1 MRKGA
6 LIKKLGM
13 SFLTVAVAMVLT
25 FFLVR
30 MMPGD
35 PIYTRAQEIQ
45 LEQNLP
51 SFEMAYEIAKSQY
64 NYDPT
69 VPLPIQFFKYV
80 GGILQGNLGESIL
93 FRVAV
98 SSIIFDAL
106 PWTLFIVTL
115 ALFTSFFLG
124 CAIGLWMA
132 WQRENKVMDN
142 LVTFFSVLTQSIP
155 DFLLALI
162 LLVIFAV
169 RLHIFPLRGAYS
181 VDTIPGFNLPFIISA
196 FYHAILPVAAYTIYT
211 VGGWVLG
218 MKATATTILTE
229 DYINVARA
237 KGLKDRRILT
247 RYLGQNAIMPLV
259 PSLAVSFGAMLSG
272 AMFIENIFSYP
283 GVGYFFGISIATRD
297 FILMQ
302 GLLLLTT
309 IAIVIANLLADI
321 FYAWIDPR
329 VKLS

>member
-1 MRKGA
+1 M
-6 LIKKLGM
+6 
-13 SFLTVAVAMVLT
+13 
-25 FFLVR
+25 
-30 MMPGD
+30 
-35 PIYTRAQEIQ
+35 
-45 LEQNLP
+45 
-51 SFEMAYEIAKSQY
+51 
-64 NYDPT
+64 
-69 VPLPIQFFKYV
+69 
-80 GGILQGNLGESIL
+80 
-93 FRVAV
+93 
-98 SSIIFDAL
+98 
-106 PWTLFIVTL
+106 
-115 ALFTSFFLG
+115 
-124 CAIGLWMA
+124 
-132 WQRENKVMDN
+132 
-142 LVTFFSVLTQSIP
+142 
-155 DFLLALI
+155 
-162 LLVIFAV
+162 
-169 RLHIFPLRGAYS
+169 
-181 VDTIPGFNLPFIISA
+181 
-196 FYHAILPVAAYTIYT
+196 
-211 VGGWVLG
+211 LG